1 MKLVLTVLL
10 GASSNESHGEVSIE
24 LKPLAL
30 DSSTESMVRFKYV
43 WCVPFSLFVII
54 HSDLF

>member
-1 MKLVLTVLL
+1 MT
-10 GASSNESHGEVSIE
+10 SHGEVSIE

-30 DSSTESMVRFKYV
+30 DSSTERMVRFKYV